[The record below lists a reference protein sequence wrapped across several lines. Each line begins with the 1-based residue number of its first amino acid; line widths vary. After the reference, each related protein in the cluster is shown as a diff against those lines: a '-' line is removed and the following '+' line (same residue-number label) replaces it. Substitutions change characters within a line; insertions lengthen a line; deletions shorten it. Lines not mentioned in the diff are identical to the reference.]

1 MTILQESTP
10 PHFLYASAPKIYPRT
25 VHGFFA
31 NLRWV
36 MVVLTQL
43 VFYGLPW
50 LEWAHRP
57 AVLFNLEARRFY
69 LFPLIL
75 YPQDFIYLTAL
86 LVICA
91 LSLFLFTAL
100 SGRVWCGFACPQ
112 TVYSEIFMWVERQ
125 VEGDRPQRIKLDHS
139 DLNLEVFMKKTIK
152 HLIWGLIALWTGLS
166 FVGYFIP
173 IRELLSHVWTAQLA
187 GWSLFWVLF
196 YAFATYGNAGFMRE
210 QVCKYMCPYARFQS
224 AMFDA
229 DTLIVGYDAKR
240 GEPRGHRSKSLST
253 EALQDDL
260 GLGHCIDC
268 QLCVQVCPTGIDI
281 RKGLQYE
288 CIGCGACAD
297 VCNDVMKKMSYPIH
311 LIQYASENAIENRWG
326 LNEQIRRIFR
336 TRVLIYA
343 SLLLSLC
350 LIVAYQLS
358 HRSTFRVDIVRDRS
372 TMARIVEGQDHTML
386 LENIYR
392 FQIMNSQES
401 TQHFEVSAHGM
412 DQLRIETPT
421 RIEVPAAQSKWSVL
435 RVSVPAGQDQVGA
448 HPIWLDVKSLDDPR
462 VVSEQTVFIVPTQ

>member
-1 MTILQESTP
+1 M
-10 PHFLYASAPKIYPRT
+10 
-25 VHGFFA
+25 
-31 NLRWV
+31 
-36 MVVLTQL
+36 VLTQL

-100 SGRVWCGFACPQ
+100 TGRVWCGFACPQ
-112 TVYSEIFMWVERQ
+112 TVYSEIFMLVERW
-125 VEGDRPQRIKLDHS
+125 VEGDRPQRIKLDNS
-139 DLNLEVFMKKTIK
+139 KFSLEVLSKKTLK

-166 FVGYFIP
+166 FVGYFVP
-173 IRELLSHVWTAQLA
+173 IQDLMHNVWSANLV

-196 YAFATYGNAGFMRE
+196 YSFATYGNAGFMRE

-229 DTLIVGYDAKR
+229 DTLVVGYDAKR
-240 GEPRGHRSKSLST
+240 GEPRGHRSKNLST
-253 EALQDDL
+253 DVLHNEK

-281 RKGLQYE
+281 RDGLQYE

-311 LIQYASENAIENRWG
+311 LIKFASENAIEKNWG
-326 LNEQIRRIFR
+326 LSEQIKRIFR

-350 LIVAYQLS
+350 LVVAYQLTY
-358 HRSTFRVDIVRDRS
+358 RSTFRVDIVRDRN
-372 TMARIVEGQDHTML
+372 TLARVVEGQDHEMVM
-386 LENIYR
+386 ENVYR
-392 FQIMNSQES
+392 FQIMNSKES
-401 TQHFEVSAHGM
+401 MQHFEVSAHGM
-412 DQLRIETPT
+412 DHVRIETPQWV
-421 RIEVPAAQSKWSVL
+421 EVDAAQSKWSVL
-435 RVSVPAGQDQVGA
+435 RVSIPAAQASTGS
-448 HPIWLDVKSLDDPR
+448 HKIWLDVRCLDDNQL
-462 VVSEQTVFIVPTQ
+462 VSEQTVFIVPLL

>member
-1 MTILQESTP
+1 M
-10 PHFLYASAPKIYPRT
+10 
-25 VHGFFA
+25 HGFFA

-36 MVVLTQL
+36 FVILTQL

-50 LEWAHRP
+50 LEWANRP

-112 TVYSEIFMWVERQ
+112 TVYSEIFMWVERWI
-125 VEGDRPQRIKLDHS
+125 EGDRPQRIKLDRS
-139 DLNLEVFMKKTIK
+139 GLNLEVLRKKTSK
-152 HLIWGLIALWTGLS
+152 HFIWGLIALWTGLS
-166 FVGYFIP
+166 FVGYFVP
-173 IRELLSHVWTAQLA
+173 IRELLNNMWTVQLT
-187 GWSLFWVLF
+187 GWSLFWILF
-196 YAFATYGNAGFMRE
+196 YSFATYGNAGFMRE

-229 DTLIVGYDAKR
+229 DTLIVAYDAKR
-240 GEPRGHRSKSLST
+240 GEPRGHRSKNLST
-253 EALQDDL
+253 NSIKEDL

-281 RKGLQYE
+281 RDGLQYE

-311 LIQYASENAIENRWG
+311 LIQFASENAVANGWG
-326 LNEQIRRIFR
+326 LKEQIKRVLR

-343 SLLLSLC
+343 SLLLTLC
-350 LIVAYQLS
+350 LVVGYQLT
-358 HRSTFRVDIVRDRS
+358 HRSSYRVDIVRDRN
-372 TMARIVEGQDHTML
+372 TMARIVEGHDHNMV

-392 FQIMNSQES
+392 FQIMNSKES

-412 DQLRIETPT
+412 DQLSIETPT
-421 RIEVPAAQSKWSVL
+421 QIEVLAAQSKWSVL
-435 RVSVPAGQDQVGA
+435 RVAIPAGQQTVGS
-448 HPIWLDVKSLDDPR
+448 HKIWLDVKSLEDQK
-462 VVSEQTVFIVPTQ
+462 VVSEQTVFIVPVQ

>member
-1 MTILQESTP
+1 M
-10 PHFLYASAPKIYPRT
+10 
-25 VHGFFA
+25 
-31 NLRWV
+31 
-36 MVVLTQL
+36 VLTQL

-100 SGRVWCGFACPQ
+100 TGRVWCGFACPQ
-112 TVYSEIFMWVERQ
+112 TVYSEIFMLVERW
-125 VEGDRPQRIKLDHS
+125 VEGDRPQRIKLDNS
-139 DLNLEVFMKKTIK
+139 KFSLEVLSKKTLK

-166 FVGYFIP
+166 FVGYFVP
-173 IRELLSHVWTAQLA
+173 IQDLMHNVWSANLV

-196 YAFATYGNAGFMRE
+196 YSCATYGNAGFMRE

-229 DTLIVGYDAKR
+229 DTLVVGYDAKR
-240 GEPRGHRSKSLST
+240 GEPRGHRSKNLST
-253 EALQDDL
+253 DTLHNEK

-281 RKGLQYE
+281 RDGLQYE

-311 LIQYASENAIENRWG
+311 LIKFASENAIEKNWG
-326 LNEQIRRIFR
+326 LSEQIKRIFR

-350 LIVAYQLS
+350 LVVAYQLTY
-358 HRSTFRVDIVRDRS
+358 RSTFRVDIVRDRN
-372 TMARIVEGQDHTML
+372 TLARVVEGQDHEMVM
-386 LENIYR
+386 ENVYR
-392 FQIMNSQES
+392 FQIMNSKES
-401 TQHFEVSAHGM
+401 MQHFEVSAHGM
-412 DQLRIETPT
+412 DHVRIETPQWV
-421 RIEVPAAQSKWSVL
+421 EVDAAQSKWSVL
-435 RVSVPAGQDQVGA
+435 RVSIPAAQASTGS
-448 HPIWLDVKSLDDPR
+448 HKIWLDVRCLDDNQL
-462 VVSEQTVFIVPTQ
+462 VSEQTVFIVPLL

>member
-1 MTILQESTP
+1 
-10 PHFLYASAPKIYPRT
+10 
-25 VHGFFA
+25 
-31 NLRWV
+31 

-100 SGRVWCGFACPQ
+100 TGRVWCGFACPQ
-112 TVYSEIFMWVERQ
+112 TVYSEIFMLIERWI
-125 VEGDRPQRIKLDHS
+125 EGDRPQRIKLDHS
-139 DLNLEVFMKKTIK
+139 KFNLEVFRKKASK
-152 HLIWGLIALWTGLS
+152 HLLWGLIALWTGIS
-166 FVGYFIP
+166 FVGYFVP
-173 IRELLSHVWTAQLA
+173 IRDLLSQVGAGHLM
-187 GWSLFWVLF
+187 GWSLFWILF
-196 YAFATYGNAGFMRE
+196 YSFATYGNAGFMRE

-229 DTLIVGYDAKR
+229 DTLVVGYDAQR
-240 GEPRGHRSKSLST
+240 GEPRGHRSKNLST
-253 EALQDDL
+253 DALQQEL

-281 RKGLQYE
+281 REGLQYE

-297 VCNDVMKKMSYPIH
+297 VCNDVMRKMSYPIH
-311 LIQYASENAIENRWG
+311 LIKFASENAIENRWG
-326 LNEQIRRIFR
+326 LKEQIHRIFR
-336 TRVLIYA
+336 ARVLIYA
-343 SLLLSLC
+343 TLLLSLC
-350 LIVAYQLS
+350 LIVAYQLAY
-358 HRSTFRVDIVRDRS
+358 RSTFRVDIVRDRN
-372 TMARIVEGQDHTML
+372 TLARIVEGQSHDMV
-386 LENIYR
+386 LENVYR
-392 FQIMNSQES
+392 FQIMNSNES

-412 DQLRIETPT
+412 EGLAIETPHQ
-421 RIEVPAAQSKWSVL
+421 IEVLAAQSKWSVL
-435 RVSVPAGQDQVGA
+435 RVAIPAGQVSPGS
-448 HPIWLDVKSLDDPR
+448 HKIWLDVKCLEDNKL
-462 VVSEQTVFIVPTQ
+462 VSEQTVFIVPVQ

>member
-1 MTILQESTP
+1 VQETNSNL
-10 PHFLYASAPKIYPRT
+10 LYASAPKIYPRT

-36 MVVLTQL
+36 FVVFTQV

-69 LFPLIL
+69 LFPLVL

-100 SGRVWCGFACPQ
+100 LGRVWCGFACPQ
-112 TVYSEIFMWVERQ
+112 TVYSEIFMLVERWI
-125 VEGDRPQRIKLDHS
+125 EGDRPQRIKLDRS
-139 DLNLEVFMKKTIK
+139 KINLELLSKKVSK
-152 HLIWGLIALWTGLS
+152 HVVWGLIALWTGLS
-166 FVGYFIP
+166 FVGYFVP
-173 IRELLSHVWTAQLA
+173 IHDLVHNVMTLNLV

-196 YAFATYGNAGFMRE
+196 YSFATYGNAGFMRE

-229 DTLIVGYDAKR
+229 DTLVVGYDVKR
-240 GEPRGHRSKSLST
+240 GEPRGHRSKNIST
-253 EALQDDL
+253 DVLHDEK

-281 RKGLQYE
+281 RDGLQYE

-297 VCNDVMKKMSYPIH
+297 VCNEVMSKMSYPLH
-311 LIQYASENAIENRWG
+311 LIKFASENAIEKNWG
-326 LNEQIRRIFR
+326 LAEQIQRIFR
-336 TRVLIYA
+336 TRVLIYS

-350 LIVAYQLS
+350 LLVAYQLTY
-358 HRSTFRVDIVRDRS
+358 RSTFRVDIVRDRN
-372 TMARIVEGQDHTML
+372 TMTRLMVGHDHEMV
-386 LENIYR
+386 LENVYR
-392 FQIMNSQES
+392 FQIMNSRES
-401 TQHFEVSAHGM
+401 LQHFEVSAHGI
-412 DQLRIETPT
+412 DDVRIETPEHIV
-421 RIEVPAAQSKWSVL
+421 IEAAQSKWTVL
-435 RVSVPAGQDQVGA
+435 RLSIPALEATPGS
-448 HPIWLDVKSLDDPR
+448 HKRWLDVKSLDDNK
-462 VVSEQTVFIVPTQ
+462 VVSEQTVFFVPLL

>member
-1 MTILQESTP
+1 LQDTTHSNL
-10 PHFLYASAPKIYPRT
+10 LYASAPKIYPRT

-36 MVVLTQL
+36 FVVLTQL

-50 LEWAHRP
+50 VEWAQRP

-100 SGRVWCGFACPQ
+100 TGRVWCGFACPQ
-112 TVYSEIFMWVERQ
+112 TVYSEIFMLVERW

-139 DLNLEVFMKKTIK
+139 KINLEVLGKKTLK
-152 HLIWGLIALWTGLS
+152 HFMWGLIALWTGLS
-166 FVGYFIP
+166 FVGYFVP
-173 IRELLSHVWTAQLA
+173 IRDLVNNVWTLNLV

-196 YAFATYGNAGFMRE
+196 YSFATYGNAGFMRE

-229 DTLIVGYDAKR
+229 DTLVVGYDTKR
-240 GEPRGHRSKSLST
+240 GEPRGHRSKNLSAD
-253 EALQDDL
+253 ALHIDK

-281 RKGLQYE
+281 RDGLHYE

-311 LIQYASENAIENRWG
+311 LIKFASENAIENNWG
-326 LNEQIRRIFR
+326 LAEQIKRILR
-336 TRVLIYA
+336 PRVLIYA
-343 SLLLSLC
+343 ALLLSLC
-350 LIVAYQLS
+350 LVVAYQLS
-358 HRSTFRVDIVRDRS
+358 HRLTFRVDIVRDRN
-372 TMARIVEGQDHTML
+372 TLARVVEGVDHEMVM
-386 LENIYR
+386 ENVYR
-392 FQIMNSQES
+392 FQIMNSKES
-401 TQHFEVSAHGM
+401 MQHFAVSAHGM
-412 DQLRIETPT
+412 DHIKVETPQL
-421 RIEVPAAQSKWSVL
+421 IEVGAAQSKWSVL
-435 RVSVPAGQDQVGA
+435 RVAIPAPQAYTGS
-448 HPIWLDVKSLDDPR
+448 HKIWLDVECLEDHQL
-462 VVSEQTVFIVPTQ
+462 VSEQTVFIVPLP